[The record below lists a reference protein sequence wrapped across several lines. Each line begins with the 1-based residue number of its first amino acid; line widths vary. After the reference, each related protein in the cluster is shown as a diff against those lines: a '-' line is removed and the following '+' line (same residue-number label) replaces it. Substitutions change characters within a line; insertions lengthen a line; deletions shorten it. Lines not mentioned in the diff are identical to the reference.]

1 MGVFLD
7 PVMSAVSQPT
17 FQQTPN
23 VASMEH
29 HQKAYQASIEDPAS
43 YWSSVARDCLHWD
56 QPFQQV
62 MGGSMKEGNLRWF
75 ERGTLNIS
83 YNCLDRHLPHK
94 ADHPAFIWESDE
106 PGQAQTLTFQQLTDD
121 VCRLANVLLQCG
133 VMKGDRVAIYMPM
146 VPEAAVAMLACTRI
160 GAVHNVVFAG
170 FSSEALR
177 SRILDA
183 DCRILLTAN
192 VGLRGSRIIPLKKTV
207 DEALLGCPEVRHV
220 LVYHHVHRQ
229 GVEVPMKEGRD
240 YWMREEMNKQRSY
253 CPPVSVDAEDPM
265 FMLYTSGSTGKP
277 KGLVHTTGGYAVYT
291 AHTSKM
297 VWDLHDDDRFA
308 CVADVGWIT
317 GHTYVVYGPLLNGVT
332 SLIFESVPTFPDASR
347 YWQMIETHKFTQ
359 FYTAPTAIRTLM
371 SYGTEFVSKNDC
383 SSLRVLGS
391 VGEPINPEAWRW
403 YYNEVGKQKCSVVDS
418 YWQTETGGIV
428 ITPLP
433 GATTTKPGS
442 ATFPFFGQ
450 VPKILDPITG
460 DEIQGSGEGVLVLSQ
475 PWPSMARTIY
485 GDHSRYMS
493 TYLNAYPGFYFTGDG
508 ASRDEDGYI
517 WITGRVDDVITKC
530 GHRLG
535 TAEIESSLVLHP
547 SCAEAAVVAIPDEIR
562 GQAIVAFVILNRG
575 ETASAE
581 LEAQLRQQPRQQ
593 IGGIAVPDYLIILPG
608 LPKTR
613 SGKIMRRILRKV
625 AEGTADQ
632 LGDVSTLA
640 EPEVVPI
647 LIQQVNAIIYKK

>member
-1 MGVFLD
+1 MGVVLGMTQETFGPHSWD
-7 PVMSAVSQPT
+7 GITPHVSSHDEY
-17 FQQTPN
+17 
-23 VASMEH
+23 VKIYEE
-29 HQKAYQASIEDPAS
+29 SI
-43 YWSSVARDCLHWD
+43 SSVDYWARVATD
-56 QPFQQV
+56 QLSWYRPFDETFA
-62 MGGSMKEGNLRWF
+62 GSFQEGNFRWF
-75 ERGTLNIS
+75 EGGKLNAS
-83 YNCLDRHLPHK
+83 YNCLDRWVKTKPKEL
-94 ADHPAFIWESDE
+94 AFIWEADV
-106 PGQAQTLTFQQLTDD
+106 PGNHLEITFEQAFAQ
-121 VCRLANVLLQCG
+121 VCRFANLLIMNG
-133 VMKGDRVAIYMPM
+133 VKKGDRVAIYMPM
-146 VPEAAVAMLACTRI
+146 VPEAAYAMLACARI
-160 GAVHNVVFAG
+160 GAIHSVVFAG
-170 FSSEALR
+170 FSAEALR
-177 SRILDA
+177 ARILDA
-183 DCRILLTAN
+183 DCQVVLTAN
-192 VGLRGSRIIPLKKTV
+192 VGVRGGRTIPLKATV
-207 DEALLGCPEVRHV
+207 DAALIGCPNVRRVFVHKHR
-220 LVYHHVHRQ
+220 HHPTSVT
-229 GVEVPMKEGRD
+229 MKADRDFWLEEGL
-240 YWMREEMNKQRSY
+240 EAQRPY
-253 CPPVSVDAEDPM
+253 CPAVPVDSEDPL

-277 KGLVHTTGGYAVYT
+277 KGLIHTTGGYLTYA
-291 AHTSKM
+291 AHTTKM
-297 VWDLHDDDRFA
+297 IWDIHPGDRFA

-317 GHTYVVYGPLLNGVT
+317 GHTYVLYGPLLNGCT
-332 SLIFESVPTFPDASR
+332 TAIFESIPTFPDASR